1 MRFRDHFL
9 DRDNHLRGFAER
21 PEQEEH
27 DRRLAAAL
35 VAITAT
41 GRRREAV
48 VTGGDTQCCRD
59 ALGNFY
65 GERIPYAWHSRCA
78 RRSL

>member
-9 DRDNHLRGFAER
+9 GRDNHLRGFVER

-35 VAITAT
+35 IAITAT
-41 GRRREAV
+41 GRRV
-48 VTGGDTQCCRD
+48 LVLFFNILSHCCC
-59 ALGNFY
+59 
-65 GERIPYAWHSRCA
+65 P
-78 RRSL
+78 